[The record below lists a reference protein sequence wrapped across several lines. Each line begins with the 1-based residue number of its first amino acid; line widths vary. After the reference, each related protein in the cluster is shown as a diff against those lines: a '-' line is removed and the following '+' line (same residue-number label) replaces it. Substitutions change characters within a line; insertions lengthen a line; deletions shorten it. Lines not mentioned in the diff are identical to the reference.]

1 MKQEYYGWLVVNH
14 FIDSQKFEEIF
25 SMLLEAAG
33 RHHLRLE
40 KKTNAGLCA
49 QLAIGCG
56 RNEQKAFGDAPDFI
70 LFWDKDIRLA
80 KHLES
85 LGFRLYNCADAIE
98 VCDDKALTFIR
109 LNESNIRIPKTY
121 LAPMTFRPS
130 GYPCDPLVT
139 QAAKEIGYPL
149 ILKECRGSFGQQVH
163 LIENEEM
170 LLQCCSGLG
179 NRPFLIQEYIGE
191 SYGRDIR
198 LHIVGGKA
206 VAAMQRYNDSDF
218 RANITNGGKMMPY
231 EPTAQEIELAAE
243 ACRILGVDFAGV
255 DIMFGSDGPVLCE
268 VNSNAHFKNIYE
280 CTGINVA
287 DAIMAYIWEDQSK
300 KDGGCSR

>member
-25 SMLLEAAG
+25 SMLLDAAG
-33 RHHLRLE
+33 HYHLHLE
-40 KKTNAGLCA
+40 KKTNAELCA
-49 QLAIGCG
+49 LFPIGCG
-56 RNEQKAFGDAPDFI
+56 ANEPEKTGDIPDFV

-85 LGFRLYNCADAIE
+85 LGLRLYNSADAIE

-109 LNESNIRIPKTY
+109 LNKSKIRMPKTY

-130 GYPCDPLVT
+130 GYPSDPLVL
-139 QAAKEIGYPL
+139 QAANEIGYPL

-163 LIENEEM
+163 LIEDEEM
-170 LLQCCSGLG
+170 LLQCYSSLG
-179 NRPFLIQEYIGE
+179 NRAFLIQEYIGE

-231 EPTAQEIELAAE
+231 EPTAQEIEMAAE

-255 DIMFGSDGPVLCE
+255 DIMFGANGPVLCE

-280 CTGINVA
+280 CTGINVG
-287 DAIMAYIWEDQSK
+287 DAIMEYIFEDQSK